1 MCVSVGLSLNGTSLR
16 IMPPR
21 FPRFAAPVDQLTEPE
36 DGSEPW
42 TQIQPTS
49 TPANFCRDFLVVSI
63 IVHEA
68 LLALMPQLDR
78 EDAFRAICC
87 VVRRDHI
94 HNVIV
99 DDFKRLF
106 SRLLWSRCNFWHGS
120 ARLRVFYQNASAVVP
135 RPDRVQIPYDW
146 SLGEIRREFPSRP
159 RVNIPMSWHTILIPE
174 TEPATIF
181 FAPSGTE
188 LMFLHMDIAEGFDR
202 Y

>member
-1 MCVSVGLSLNGTSLR
+1 MAVNHGLKFNRLRHQRISVEISGSVYHR
-16 IMPPR
+16 AMP
-21 FPRFAAPVDQLTEPE
+21 
-36 DGSEPW
+36 S
-42 TQIQPTS
+42 
-49 TPANFCRDFLVVSI
+49 
-63 IVHEA
+63 
-68 LLALMPQLDR
+68 
-78 EDAFRAICC
+78 
-87 VVRRDHI
+87 VRSVAWSDHI
-94 HNVIV
+94 DNVIV

-135 RPDRVQIPYDW
+135 RPDRTLQVQIPYDW
-146 SLGEIRREFPSRP
+146 SLGEIRREFPSQS